1 MKGANVYPV
10 LCGYHFSVF
19 LSLEHFPREKFT
31 LHKQEG
37 AWESIKKLKCVCI
50 IKESFKKKFRWKSK
64 QSVWVSPSEGHNR
77 DSAAPSPA
85 VGTVI

>member
-50 IKESFKKKFRWKSK
+50 IKESFKKNFDGNQNSLC
-64 QSVWVSPSEGHNR
+64 G
-77 DSAAPSPA
+77 
-85 VGTVI
+85 